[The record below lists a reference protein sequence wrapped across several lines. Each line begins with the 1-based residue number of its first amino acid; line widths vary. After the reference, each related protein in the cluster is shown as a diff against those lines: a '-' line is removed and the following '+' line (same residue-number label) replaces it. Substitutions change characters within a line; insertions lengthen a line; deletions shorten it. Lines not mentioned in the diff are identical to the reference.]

1 MSISI
6 MEKDSTSTKHTYYNT
21 TTLCPVCSRLLP
33 GEVFGQDGAVYLSR
47 SCPEHGEIKALVCAD
62 INWFESLKRFDVE
75 PIKPSHP
82 QYPAKQG
89 CPLDC
94 GLCTAHRQVAGTVA
108 IEISNKCN
116 ADCPVCLGDNRST
129 FEMPLEEIQSLVEG
143 TIRDQGQIG
152 VITLSGGEPTIHP
165 QFFEI
170 LSMLDRPEIGR
181 INLNSNG
188 IRIAREPEFVQQLK
202 RHPKVYVSLHFDG
215 NNAETIRG
223 IKPRLQQEA
232 LRRMCEADIA
242 VVPLILGVRD
252 INDKEL
258 GTLIPALLRQSKTI
272 KSIIV
277 SLMAYTGSNGS
288 RFKPNPLGRLTI
300 PDAIDSITAGSGMS
314 IHREDFIPVPMPNP
328 ICAAIG
334 YFFLDEEGVIPMIRA
349 AGVDHTVACIQN
361 QHFAQADRKMESFFR
376 EMINN
381 IYANPKDFPDSGRT
395 LRRLKTFVEKLFP
408 QKGQS
413 AAEQK
418 ALAEESIK
426 TVFIMQFMD
435 SWTFDTE
442 RLSKCSCQ
450 HLLPGHRRIP
460 SCGYYAFHRQ
470 RDTRFV

>member
-1 MSISI
+1 MAALQNSQMLS
-6 MEKDSTSTKHTYYNT
+6 KRTYYST

-47 SCPEHGEIKALVCAD
+47 SCPEHGEIKGLVCSD
-62 INWFESLKRFDVE
+62 INWFENLKRFDVD
-75 PIKPSHP
+75 PIKPSNP
-82 QYPAKQG
+82 QNPVKQG

-116 ADCPVCLGDNRST
+116 ANCPVCLGNNRNT
-129 FEMPLEEIQSLVEG
+129 FEMPLEEIQSLVENA
-143 TIRDQGQIG
+143 IREQGKIG

-181 INLNSNG
+181 INVNSNG
-188 IRIAREPEFVQQLK
+188 VRIAKEPEFVRQLGH
-202 RHPKVYVSLHFDG
+202 HPKVYISLHFDG
-215 NNAETIRG
+215 SNAESIRG
-223 IKPRLQQEA
+223 IKARLQQEA
-232 LRRMCEADIA
+232 LGRLCDAGVA

-258 GTLIPALLRQSKTI
+258 GDLIPALLQQSKNI

-288 RFKPNPLGRLTI
+288 RFKPNPLKRLTI
-300 PDAIDSITAGSGMS
+300 PDAIDSIAAGSGTS
-314 IHREDFIPVPMPNP
+314 IHRDDFIPVPMPNP
-328 ICAAIG
+328 ICTAVG
-334 YFFLDEEGVIPMIRA
+334 YFFVDEEGIIPMIRA
-349 AGVDHTVACIQN
+349 AGVDHAVESIQN
-361 QHFAQADRKMESFFR
+361 QHFAQAGPKMESFFR

-381 IYANPKDFPDSGRT
+381 IYANPREFPDSDQI
-395 LRRLKTFVEKLFP
+395 LRRLRTFVGKLFH
-408 QKGQS
+408 QNGQS
-413 AAEQK
+413 ATNQEM
-418 ALAEESIK
+418 LAEESIK

-460 SCGYYAFHRQ
+460 SCGYYTFHRQ
-470 RDTRFV
+470 HDTRFV

>member
-1 MSISI
+1 MTTLQ
-6 MEKDSTSTKHTYYNT
+6 DSQTPSKHTYYNT

-33 GEVFGQDGAVYLSR
+33 GEVFGEGGAVYLSR
-47 SCPEHGEIKALVCAD
+47 SCPEHGEIKALVCSD
-62 INWFESLKRFDVE
+62 IDWFEGLKRFDVE

-82 QYPAKQG
+82 RNQVKQG

-116 ADCPVCLGDNRST
+116 ANCPVCLGNNCTT
-129 FEMPLEEIQSLVEG
+129 FEMPLEEIQSLVENA
-143 TIRDQGQIG
+143 IREQGKIG

-181 INLNSNG
+181 ININSNG
-188 IRIAREPEFVQQLK
+188 IRIAREPEFVRQLG
-202 RHPKVYVSLHFDG
+202 HYPKVYVSLHFDG
-215 NNAETIRG
+215 SHAASIRG
-223 IKPRLQQEA
+223 IKPKLQQEA
-232 LRRMCEADIA
+232 LRRLCDAGIA

-258 GTLIPALLRQSKTI
+258 GILIPALLQQSKAI

-288 RFKPNPLGRLTI
+288 RFKPNPLKRLTI
-300 PDAIDSITAGSGMS
+300 PDAIDSITASSGMS
-314 IHREDFIPVPMPNP
+314 IHRDDFIPVPMPNP

-334 YFFLDEEGVIPMIRA
+334 YFFVDKDGIIPMIRA
-349 AGVDHTVACIQN
+349 AGVDHTVASIQN
-361 QHFAQADRKMESFFR
+361 QHFAQAGPKMEAFFR

-381 IYANPKDFPDSGRT
+381 IYANPREFPDSDQT
-395 LRRLKTFVEKLFP
+395 LRRLKTFVEKLFN

-413 AAEQK
+413 ATQQGT
-418 ALAEESIK
+418 LAEESIK

-450 HLLPGHRRIP
+450 HLLPGNRRIP

-470 RDTRFV
+470 HDARFV